1 MPISCCYRQEMKVN
15 ELGLAALTIA
25 AIVFGTSA
33 TAKLRG
39 RTAYRSY
46 RDGLREAAVVPGRL
60 LPATAVVL
68 AGCEALVAVAS
79 AVAAILT
86 AASLPR
92 AILVSWSALAG
103 AIALTSV
110 LAAGVGVVVG
120 RGTQASC
127 ACFGSA
133 SVRPLGAAQLVR
145 NLSTLAVLVAGLISY
160 GLGHGRQTPAE
171 AAIGVAAG
179 AVTALILIR
188 LDDLIAL
195 FMPISPSPTRTV
207 RSASREGTAS

>member
-1 MPISCCYRQEMKVN
+1 MNVN

-33 TAKLRG
+33 AAKLRG

-46 RDGLREAAVVPGRL
+46 RAGLREAAVVPGRL
-60 LPATAVVL
+60 LPATAAVL
-68 AGCEALVAVAS
+68 AGYEALVAAAS

-86 AASLPR
+86 AASLPG
-92 AILVSWSALAG
+92 AVVVSWLALA
-103 AIALTSV
+103 AAVVLTSV

-127 ACFGSA
+127 ACFGAASA
-133 SVRPLGAAQLVR
+133 RPLGAAQLVR
-145 NLSTLAVLVAGLISY
+145 NLSMLAVIAGGLISD
-160 GLGHGRQTPAE
+160 GLAHGRHTPAA

-179 AVTALILIR
+179 AVIALILIR
-188 LDDLIAL
+188 LDDLVDL
-195 FMPISPSPTRTV
+195 FMPPAATPRPPEPV
-207 RSASREGTAS
+207 ARRSRL